1 VVAGFGGMRD
11 YDGQLLFNP
20 QLPDGMTRLAFSV
33 RWQDMRLKVEI
44 RPDEVIYSIT
54 DGPDGHVTLL
64 QV

>member
-1 VVAGFGGMRD
+1 
-11 YDGQLLFNP
+11 
-20 QLPDGMTRLAFSV
+20 MTRLAFSV
-33 RWQDMRLKVEI
+33 RWQDMRLRVEI